1 MAREKATISLDRGK
15 VEEAKAL
22 VRGRS
27 MSDVIELALDRLIR
41 VERLRHDVAA
51 YGRQPPSKDELA
63 WSDLP
68 VELDLDDDDVD
79 YDRWYGPEG

>member
-15 VEEAKAL
+15 VEEARAL

-51 YGRQPPSKDELA
+51 YERQPLSTDE
-63 WSDLP
+63 SSVGDLP
-68 VELDLDDDDVD
+68 VGLDLDDDDVD
-79 YDRWYGPEG
+79 YDLWYGQEG